1 MRYIFY
7 SLNIRIL
14 FLNFGKIIFFFL
26 IIPGI
31 YYNSQIT
38 YISLMSLFCINTYII
53 LDTRHH
59 QSSSLKPLTHPL
71 HVFHKYKFDNFID
84 LKWLAI
90 SSSRRGNKHINQYHG
105 IKQKKKKKSYKF
117 IRLRVIKSCLK
128 QYNSKLRPINHIEV
142 FSTLWNKLN

>member
-1 MRYIFY
+1 MHMRYIFY

-14 FLNFGKIIFFFL
+14 FLNFGKII
-26 IIPGI
+26 PDI

-53 LDTRHH
+53 RQLDTRHH

-84 LKWLAI
+84 LK
-90 SSSRRGNKHINQYHG
+90 
-105 IKQKKKKKSYKF
+105 
-117 IRLRVIKSCLK
+117 
-128 QYNSKLRPINHIEV
+128 
-142 FSTLWNKLN
+142 

>member
-1 MRYIFY
+1 MARVLGFKVENLNLDINKDGYIFY

-53 LDTRHH
+53 RQLDTRHH
-59 QSSSLKPLTHPL
+59 QSSSLKPLAHPL

-90 SSSRRGNKHINQYHG
+90 SSPRRGNKHINQYHD
-105 IKQKKKKKSYKF
+105 IKQNW
-117 IRLRVIKSCLK
+117 RRVINLLD
-128 QYNSKLRPINHIEV
+128 YA
-142 FSTLWNKLN
+142 W

>member
-1 MRYIFY
+1 MARVLGFKVENLNLDINKDGYIFY

-14 FLNFGKIIFFFL
+14 FLNFGKII
-26 IIPGI
+26 PDI

-53 LDTRHH
+53 RQLDTRHH

-90 SSSRRGNKHINQYHG
+90 SSSRRGNKHINQYHE
-105 IKQKKKKKSYKF
+105 IKQNW
-117 IRLRVIKSCLK
+117 RRVINLLD
-128 QYNSKLRPINHIEV
+128 YA
-142 FSTLWNKLN
+142 W

>member
-1 MRYIFY
+1 MHMRYIFY

-53 LDTRHH
+53 RQLDTRHH

-84 LKWLAI
+84 LK
-90 SSSRRGNKHINQYHG
+90 
-105 IKQKKKKKSYKF
+105 
-117 IRLRVIKSCLK
+117 
-128 QYNSKLRPINHIEV
+128 
-142 FSTLWNKLN
+142 